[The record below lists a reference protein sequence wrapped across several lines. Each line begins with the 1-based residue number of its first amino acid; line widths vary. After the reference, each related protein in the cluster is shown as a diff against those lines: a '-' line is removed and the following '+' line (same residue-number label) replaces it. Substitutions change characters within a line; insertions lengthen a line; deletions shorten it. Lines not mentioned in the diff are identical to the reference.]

1 MGRLPAGRR
10 GTLQAMPLNFSL
22 GGKVYDPITRTITA
36 DEIEDYARA
45 SGDPNPL
52 HAKGSG
58 QVASP
63 IFPVVPGFPLMG
75 TVSTDPELNLENPLM
90 ILHGEEEIVHHR
102 PMRAGETLVFTP
114 SLQSVEDKGR
124 NGMYVVRVGAAT
136 EDGEPVNE
144 QFATIIV
151 RGAGSGQ
158 DRPPAPTEAPLD
170 RGEAATTFTSH
181 VTVDMPTRYAAA
193 SGDYNPIHLDDTVAK
208 AVGLPGVI
216 NHGLGTLSLVTGG
229 LVAEVA
235 GGDPRR
241 VRRVKV
247 RFTDVVFPGSDLV
260 TAVSESG
267 GSHQFETVRPD
278 EKVVMRG
285 TFEAASG

>member
-1 MGRLPAGRR
+1 
-10 GTLQAMPLNFSL
+10 MPLNFSL

-36 DEIEDYARA
+36 DEIEEYAQA
-45 SGDPNPL
+45 SGDPNPIY
-52 HAKGSG
+52 AKGPG

-63 IFPVVPGFPLMG
+63 IFPVVPGFALMG

-90 ILHGEEEIVHHR
+90 ILHGEEEIVQHR
-102 PMRAGETLVFTP
+102 PMLAGETLVFTP
-114 SLQSVEDKGR
+114 ALQSVEDKGR

-158 DRPPAPTEAPLD
+158 DRPAGPKEAPPG
-170 RGEAATTFTSH
+170 RAEAAATFTRH
-181 VTVDMPTRYAAA
+181 VAADMPTRYAAA
-193 SGDYNPIHLDDTVAK
+193 SGDHNPIHLVDDVAR

-216 NHGLGTLSLVTGG
+216 NHGLGTLSLVTSG
-229 LVAEVA
+229 LVEGIA
-235 GGDPRR
+235 GGDPSR
-241 VRRVKV
+241 VHRVKV

-260 TAVSESG
+260 TTVWESV
-267 GSHQFETVRPD
+267 GSHGFETVRPD
-278 EKVVMRG
+278 GKVVMQG
-285 TFEAASG
+285 TFEAAPG